1 MNMDEIQ
8 KIGSRLREFREGLQI
23 PRARFAV
30 TIGFGGE
37 RIASYEAGRA
47 QLPYAVFLAVRK
59 RYLISPHWLATGNL
73 PRKWPNSYDYICDV
87 DFGPRQSFS
96 EVYRNF
102 LSPKINPAIST
113 GLLNQPESFRESVE
127 NDLHQLE
134 AIDLVSL
141 TPNARREIENQ
152 IRTAKQMLDVKNIF
166 SPRLTA
172 SSEIRNM
179 PGDMKLPCTMNQLL
193 AEVRRLTEP
202 SGMKAALAK
211 YLVVP
216 PARVSEWLAGK
227 YKPSGDVTLKLV
239 KWVSDPRERQPK

>member
-1 MNMDEIQ
+1 MDMAEKQ

-87 DFGPRQSFS
+87 DFKPRQSFS
-96 EVYRNF
+96 EVYRHL
-102 LSPKINPAIST
+102 LSSKINPAIST
-113 GLLNQPESFRESVE
+113 VLLNQPESFRESVE

-141 TPNARREIENQ
+141 APDEKRRIENE
-152 IRTAKQMLDVKNIF
+152 IRVAKQMLDGKNISF
-166 SPRLTA
+166 PHLTV

-179 PGDMKLPCTMNQLL
+179 SGDMKLPRTMEQLL

-202 SGMKAALAK
+202 AGMKSALAK

-216 PARVSEWLAGK
+216 QARVSEWLAEK
-227 YKPSGDVTLKLV
+227 YKPSGKVTLKLMH
-239 KWVSDPRERQPK
+239 WVSDPRERQK